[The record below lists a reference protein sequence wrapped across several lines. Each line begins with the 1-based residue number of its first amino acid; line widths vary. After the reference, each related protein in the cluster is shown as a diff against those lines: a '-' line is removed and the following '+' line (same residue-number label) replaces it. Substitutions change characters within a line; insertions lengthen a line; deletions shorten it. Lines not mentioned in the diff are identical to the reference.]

1 MRQIIYYYRD
11 HLKRPL
17 TTICLLRDEDGNVAR
32 GVSICSPR
40 DNPNKEEG
48 RFLAIGRAHKAIKKR
63 RNFSPISREEA
74 LGVLGYEQMNTFH
87 GNERYKVRF
96 NPELSNLEQKLLNGK
111 PNDHKEA

>member
-1 MRQIIYYYRD
+1 MRQIIYYLRD

-17 TTICLLRDEDGNVAR
+17 ITVCLLRDENDNMAR

-48 RFLAIGRAHKAIKKR
+48 RFLAVGRAHKAMEKKR
-63 RNFSPISREEA
+63 DFSPISREEA
-74 LGVLGYEQMNTFH
+74 LGVLGYKQMTTFY
-87 GNERYKVRF
+87 GNERCKVRF
-96 NPELSNLEQKLLNGK
+96 NPELSEFEQKLLTGR